1 MFFSL
6 QDVTVILNGHTVE
19 PVTLNDHTLEGEQ
32 IIKGWSEDTDALTL
46 PDAFEFAS
54 VRRGATGDMAAFST
68 GDRGGPV
75 SLKLLP
81 NSPSV
86 PFLMTQVTRIL
97 VGRAEVIWDGSVKH
111 KRTGA
116 SVTLK
121 RGVLV
126 SGPLWYTMG
135 KGEAGNLTFMW
146 EYEEIIPDFAKV
158 NFADVPAP
166 GPNFADL
173 PLL

>member
-19 PVTLNDHTLEGEQ
+19 GQQTIVEGEH
-32 IIKGWSEDTDALTL
+32 IIKGWSEDSDALTL

-75 SLKLLP
+75 TLKLMP

-86 PFLMTQVTRIL
+86 PFLMNQVTRIL
-97 VGRAEVIWDGSVKH
+97 RNKAEVIWGGSVKH
-111 KRTGA
+111 KRTDA
-116 SVTLK
+116 SVTLEL
-121 RGVLV
+121 GILI

-135 KGEAGNLTFMW
+135 KGEAGNLTFTW
-146 EYEEIIPDFAKV
+146 EFQEIIPDFAKV
-158 NFADVPAP
+158 NFADVPAL
-166 GPNFADL
+166 GT
-173 PLL
+173 

>member
-19 PVTLNDHTLEGEQ
+19 GQQTIVEGEH
-32 IIKGWSEDTDALTL
+32 IIKGWSEDSDALTL

-75 SLKLLP
+75 TLKLMP

-86 PFLMTQVTRIL
+86 PFLMNQVTRIL
-97 VGRAEVIWDGSVKH
+97 KDKAEVIWGGSVKH
-111 KRTGA
+111 GRSGA
-116 SVTLK
+116 SVTLN
-121 RGVLV
+121 RGILV
-126 SGPLWYTMG
+126 SGPVWYTMG
-135 KGEAGNLTFMW
+135 KGEVGNLTFMW
-146 EYEEIIPDFAKV
+146 EFQEIIPNFTKV
-158 NFADVPAP
+158 NFAD
-166 GPNFADL
+166 L
-173 PLL
+173 PVLEPQGGN

>member
-19 PVTLNDHTLEGEQ
+19 GEQ
-32 IIKGWSEDTDALTL
+32 TISGWSEDTDALTL

-54 VRRGATGDMAAFST
+54 VRRGATGKMAAFST

-75 SLKLLP
+75 TLKLMP

-86 PFLMTQVTRIL
+86 PFLMTQVARIL
-97 VGRAEVIWDGSVKH
+97 GDKAEVIWEGSVRH
-111 KRTGA
+111 KRTEA
-116 SVTLK
+116 SVSLS

-135 KGEAGNLTFMW
+135 KGEAGNPTFTW
-146 EYEEIIPDFAKV
+146 EFEQIIPNFTKV
-158 NFADVPAP
+158 
-166 GPNFADL
+166 NFADL
-173 PLL
+173 PLLAPQGGN

>member
-6 QDVTVILNGHTVE
+6 QDVTVELNGHV
-19 PVTLNDHTLEGEQ
+19 VEGEQ
-32 IIKGWSEDTDALTL
+32 TMEGGHIIKGWSEDTDALTL

-75 SLKLLP
+75 TLKLMP

-86 PFLMTQVTRIL
+86 PFLMKQVTRIL
-97 VGRAEVIWDGSVKH
+97 SDKAEVIWGGSVKH
-111 KRTGA
+111 KRTDA

-146 EYEEIIPDFAKV
+146 EFQEIIPDFTKV
-158 NFADVPAP
+158 NFDVPTEA
-166 GPNFADL
+166 GP
-173 PLL
+173 

>member
-1 MFFSL
+1 MLFSL
-6 QDVTVILNGHTVE
+6 QDVTVTLNGHTVE
-19 PVTLNDHTLEGEQ
+19 GEQ
-32 IIKGWSEDTDALTL
+32 TIRGWSEDSDALTL

-75 SLKLLP
+75 TLKLLP

-86 PFLMTQVTRIL
+86 PFFMNQVTRIL
-97 VGRAEVIWDGSVKH
+97 VERAEVIWDGSVKH
-111 KRTGA
+111 SRTGA

-121 RGVLV
+121 RGILI

-135 KGEAGNLTFMW
+135 KGEASNLTFNW
-146 EYEEIIPDFAKV
+146 EFEEIIPDFAKV
-158 NFADVPAP
+158 NFADVLAL
-166 GPNFADL
+166 GPQGGN
-173 PLL
+173 

>member
-19 PVTLNDHTLEGEQ
+19 GEQ
-32 IIKGWSEDTDALTL
+32 TISGWSEDTDALTL

-86 PFLMTQVTRIL
+86 PFLMNQVTRIL
-97 VGRAEVIWDGSVKH
+97 VERAKVIWDGSVKH
-111 KRTGA
+111 SRTGA

-121 RGVLV
+121 RGILI
-126 SGPLWYTMG
+126 SGPVWYTMG
-135 KGEAGNLTFMW
+135 KGEVSNLTFTW
-146 EYEEIIPDFAKV
+146 EFEDIIPDFAKV
-158 NFADVPAP
+158 NFADVPVL
-166 GPNFADL
+166 GP
-173 PLL
+173 

>member
-1 MFFSL
+1 MLFSL

-19 PVTLNDHTLEGEQ
+19 GEQ
-32 IIKGWSEDTDALTL
+32 IIRGWSEDTDALTL

-75 SLKLLP
+75 TLKLLP

-86 PFLMTQVTRIL
+86 PFFMNQVTRIL
-97 VGRAEVIWDGSVKH
+97 VERAEVIWDGIAKH
-111 KRTGA
+111 TKTGA

-121 RGVLV
+121 RGVLI
-126 SGPLWYTMG
+126 SGPVWYTMG
-135 KGEAGNLTFMW
+135 KGEVGNLTFTW
-146 EYEEIIPDFAKV
+146 EFEQIIPDFTKV
-158 NFADVPAP
+158 NFADVPVL
-166 GPNFADL
+166 GP
-173 PLL
+173 

>member
-19 PVTLNDHTLEGEQ
+19 GQQTEQ
-32 IIKGWSEDTDALTL
+32 TISGWSEDTDALTL

-54 VRRGATGDMAAFST
+54 VRRGATGKMAAFST
-68 GDRGGPV
+68 GDKGGPV
-75 SLKLLP
+75 TLKLMP

-86 PFLMTQVTRIL
+86 PFFMNQVTRIL
-97 VGRAEVIWDGSVKH
+97 VDKAEVIWDGSVIHGK
-111 KRTGA
+111 TGA
-116 SVTLK
+116 SVRLS

-135 KGEAGNLTFMW
+135 KGEAGNPTFTW
-146 EYEEIIPDFAKV
+146 EFEQIIPNFTKV
-158 NFADVPAP
+158 NFAD
-166 GPNFADL
+166 L
-173 PLL
+173 PVLEPQGGN

>member
-1 MFFSL
+1 MLFSL

-19 PVTLNDHTLEGEQ
+19 
-32 IIKGWSEDTDALTL
+32 GWSEDTDALTL

-54 VRRGATGDMAAFST
+54 VRRGAIGDMAAFST

-75 SLKLLP
+75 SLKLMP

-86 PFLMTQVTRIL
+86 PFLMNQVTRIL
-97 VGRAEVIWDGSVKH
+97 VERAEVIWDGSVKH
-111 KRTGA
+111 GKSDA

-121 RGVLV
+121 RGILI

-135 KGEAGNLTFMW
+135 KGEVGNLTFNW
-146 EYEEIIPDFAKV
+146 EFQEIIPDFAKV
-158 NFADVPAP
+158 NFADAPA
-166 GPNFADL
+166 
-173 PLL
+173 

>member
-19 PVTLNDHTLEGEQ
+19 GEQ
-32 IIKGWSEDTDALTL
+32 TIRGWSEDTDALTL

-75 SLKLLP
+75 TLKLLP

-86 PFLMTQVTRIL
+86 PFFMNQVTRIL
-97 VGRAEVIWDGSVKH
+97 VERAEVIWDGSVKH
-111 KRTGA
+111 SRTGA

-121 RGVLV
+121 RGILI

-135 KGEAGNLTFMW
+135 KGEAGNLTFNW
-146 EYEEIIPDFAKV
+146 EFEEIIPDFAKV
-158 NFADVPAP
+158 NFADVPTVA
-166 GPNFADL
+166 GP
-173 PLL
+173 

>member
-1 MFFSL
+1 MLYSL
-6 QDVTVILNGHTVE
+6 QDVTVNLNGHTVE
-19 PVTLNDHTLEGEQ
+19 GEQ
-32 IIKGWSEDTDALTL
+32 IIRGWSEDSDALTL

-54 VRRGATGDMAAFST
+54 VRRGATGVMAAFST

-75 SLKLLP
+75 TLKLMP

-86 PFLMTQVTRIL
+86 PFLMNQVARIL
-97 VGRAEVIWDGSVKH
+97 VDKAEVIWDGSVKH
-111 KRTGA
+111 IKAGKTGA

-121 RGVLV
+121 RGILI

-146 EYEEIIPDFAKV
+146 EFQEIIPDFAKV
-158 NFADVPAP
+158 NFADVPVL
-166 GPNFADL
+166 GP
-173 PLL
+173 

>member
-19 PVTLNDHTLEGEQ
+19 GEQ
-32 IIKGWSEDTDALTL
+32 IISGWSEDTDALTL

-54 VRRGATGDMAAFST
+54 VRRGATGKMAAFST

-75 SLKLLP
+75 TLKLMP

-86 PFLMTQVTRIL
+86 PFFMNQVTRIL
-97 VGRAEVIWDGSVKH
+97 ADKAEVIWDGSVKH
-111 KRTGA
+111 SRTGA

-121 RGVLV
+121 RGILI

-135 KGEAGNLTFMW
+135 KGEAGNLTFNW
-146 EYEEIIPDFAKV
+146 EFQEIIPDFAKA
-158 NFADVPAP
+158 NFADVSVL
-166 GPNFADL
+166 GP
-173 PLL
+173 

>member
-6 QDVTVILNGHTVE
+6 QDVTVELNGHV
-19 PVTLNDHTLEGEQ
+19 VEGEQ
-32 IIKGWSEDTDALTL
+32 TMEGGHIIRGWSEDTDALTL

-75 SLKLLP
+75 TLKLMP

-86 PFLMTQVTRIL
+86 PFLMKQVTRIL
-97 VGRAEVIWDGSVKH
+97 SDKAEVIWGGSVKH
-111 KRTGA
+111 KRTDA
-116 SVTLK
+116 SVTLI

-146 EYEEIIPDFAKV
+146 EFQEIIPDFTKV
-158 NFADVPAP
+158 NFDVPTEA
-166 GPNFADL
+166 GP
-173 PLL
+173 

>member
-6 QDVTVILNGHTVE
+6 QDITFLLNGHAVE
-19 PVTLNDHTLEGEQ
+19 GDHT
-32 IIKGWSEDTDALTL
+32 IKGWSEDTDALTL

-75 SLKLLP
+75 TLKLMP

-86 PFLMTQVTRIL
+86 PFLMKQVTRIL
-97 VGRAEVIWDGSVKH
+97 SDKAEVIWGGSVKH
-111 KRTGA
+111 KRTDA

-135 KGEAGNLTFMW
+135 KGEAGNLTFTW
-146 EYEEIIPDFAKV
+146 EFEEIIPDFAKV
-158 NFADVPAP
+158 NFADVPVL
-166 GPNFADL
+166 GT
-173 PLL
+173 

>member
-6 QDVTVILNGHTVE
+6 QDVTVELNGHV
-19 PVTLNDHTLEGEQ
+19 VEGEQ
-32 IIKGWSEDTDALTL
+32 TMEGGHIIKGWSEDTDALTL

-54 VRRGATGDMAAFST
+54 VRRGATGFMAAFST

-75 SLKLLP
+75 SLKLMP

-86 PFLMTQVTRIL
+86 PFFMKQVTRIL
-97 VGRAEVIWDGSVKH
+97 VDKAEVIWDGSVIH
-111 KRTGA
+111 SRTKA
-116 SVTLK
+116 SVALS

-146 EYEEIIPDFAKV
+146 EFEQIIP
-158 NFADVPAP
+158 NFTNV
-166 GPNFADL
+166 NFADL
-173 PLL
+173 PTVAGPEGGN

>member
-6 QDVTVILNGHTVE
+6 QDVTFILNGHNV
-19 PVTLNDHTLEGEQ
+19 EGEQ
-32 IIKGWSEDTDALTL
+32 TIRGWSEDTDALTL

-54 VRRGATGDMAAFST
+54 VRRGATGKMAAFST

-75 SLKLLP
+75 TLKLMP

-86 PFLMTQVTRIL
+86 PFFMKQVTRIL
-97 VGRAEVIWDGSVKH
+97 GDKAEVIWDGSVKH
-111 KRTGA
+111 SKSGA
-116 SVTLK
+116 SVALI

-135 KGEAGNLTFMW
+135 KGEAGNLTFTW
-146 EYEEIIPDFAKV
+146 EFEQIIPNFTNV
-158 NFADVPAP
+158 NFADLSVPEP
-166 GPNFADL
+166 QGGN
-173 PLL
+173 

>member
-6 QDVTVILNGHTVE
+6 QDVTFLLNGHAVEGEHTVE
-19 PVTLNDHTLEGEQ
+19 AEQ
-32 IIKGWSEDTDALTL
+32 TISGWSEDTDALTL

-54 VRRGATGDMAAFST
+54 VRRGATGKMAAFST

-75 SLKLLP
+75 TLKLMP

-86 PFLMTQVTRIL
+86 PFFMIQVTRIL
-97 VGRAEVIWDGSVKH
+97 VDKAEVIWDGSVKH
-111 KRTGA
+111 KRTDA
-116 SVTLK
+116 SVTLS

-135 KGEAGNLTFMW
+135 KGEAGNLTFTW
-146 EYEEIIPDFAKV
+146 EFEQIIPDFTKV
-158 NFADVPAP
+158 
-166 GPNFADL
+166 NFADL
-173 PLL
+173 PLIEQQGGN

>member
-6 QDVTVILNGHTVE
+6 QDVTIILNGHTVE
-19 PVTLNDHTLEGEQ
+19 
-32 IIKGWSEDTDALTL
+32 GWSEDTDALTL

-86 PFLMTQVTRIL
+86 PFLMNQVTRIL
-97 VGRAEVIWDGSVKH
+97 SEKAEVIWDGSVKH
-111 KRTGA
+111 SRTDA
-116 SVTLK
+116 SVTLN
-121 RGVLV
+121 RGILI

-135 KGEAGNLTFMW
+135 KGEVSNLTFTW
-146 EYEEIIPDFAKV
+146 EFEEIIPNFKKV
-158 NFADVPAP
+158 NSAGVPVL
-166 GPNFADL
+166 GP
-173 PLL
+173 

>member
-19 PVTLNDHTLEGEQ
+19 GEQ
-32 IIKGWSEDTDALTL
+32 IIRGWSEDSDALTL

-75 SLKLLP
+75 TLKLMP

-86 PFLMTQVTRIL
+86 PFFMTQVTRIL
-97 VGRAEVIWDGSVKH
+97 VERAVVIWDGSVKH
-111 KRTGA
+111 SRTGA
-116 SVTLK
+116 SVALK
-121 RGVLV
+121 RGILV

-135 KGEAGNLTFMW
+135 KGEAGNPTFTW
-146 EYEEIIPDFAKV
+146 EFQEIIP
-158 NFADVPAP
+158 NFTNV
-166 GPNFADL
+166 NFADL
-173 PLL
+173 PVLGP

>member
-6 QDVTVILNGHTVE
+6 QDVTVELNGHV
-19 PVTLNDHTLEGEQ
+19 VEGEQ
-32 IIKGWSEDTDALTL
+32 TMEGGHIIKGWSEDTDALTL

-75 SLKLLP
+75 TLKLMP

-86 PFLMTQVTRIL
+86 PFLMKQVTRIL
-97 VGRAEVIWDGSVKH
+97 SDKAEVIWGGSVKH
-111 KRTGA
+111 KRTDA
-116 SVTLK
+116 SVTLS

-146 EYEEIIPDFAKV
+146 EFQEIIPDFTKV
-158 NFADVPAP
+158 NFDVPTEA
-166 GPNFADL
+166 GP
-173 PLL
+173 

>member
-1 MFFSL
+1 M
-6 QDVTVILNGHTVE
+6 QDVTVILNGHTV
-19 PVTLNDHTLEGEQ
+19 EGEQ

-54 VRRGATGDMAAFST
+54 VRRGATGVMAAFST

-75 SLKLLP
+75 SLKLMP

-86 PFLMTQVTRIL
+86 PFFMKQVTRIL
-97 VGRAEVIWDGSVKH
+97 VDKAEVIWDGSVIH
-111 KRTGA
+111 SRTKA
-116 SVTLK
+116 SVALS

-146 EYEEIIPDFAKV
+146 EFEQIIPKFTNV
-158 NFADVPAP
+158 
-166 GPNFADL
+166 NFADL
-173 PLL
+173 PTVAGPEGGN

>member
-1 MFFSL
+1 MLYSL
-6 QDVTVILNGHTVE
+6 QDVTVTLNGHTVE
-19 PVTLNDHTLEGEQ
+19 GEQ
-32 IIKGWSEDTDALTL
+32 IIRGWSEDTDALTL

-54 VRRGATGDMAAFST
+54 VRRGATGKMAAFST

-75 SLKLLP
+75 TLKLMP

-86 PFLMTQVTRIL
+86 PFLMKQVTRIL
-97 VGRAEVIWDGSVKH
+97 SDKAEVIWDDSVKH

-116 SVTLK
+116 SVTLN

-135 KGEAGNLTFMW
+135 KGEAGNLIFMW
-146 EYEEIIPDFAKV
+146 EYEQIIPDFTKV
-158 NFADVPAP
+158 NFADVPVLRP
-166 GPNFADL
+166 
-173 PLL
+173 

>member
-6 QDVTVILNGHTVE
+6 QDVTVLLNGHTVE
-19 PVTLNDHTLEGEQ
+19 GEQ
-32 IIKGWSEDTDALTL
+32 TIKGWSEDTDALTL

-75 SLKLLP
+75 TLKLLP

-86 PFLMTQVTRIL
+86 PFFMNQVARIL
-97 VGRAEVIWDGSVKH
+97 VDKAEVIWDGSVKH

-121 RGVLV
+121 RGVLI

-135 KGEAGNLTFMW
+135 KGEAGNPTFMF
-146 EYEEIIPDFAKV
+146 EFEEIIPDFSKV
-158 NFADVPAP
+158 NFADVPALEP
-166 GPNFADL
+166 
-173 PLL
+173 